1 MLFSKYMKIR
11 FIPGID
17 YDSNI
22 YFIDGKKPTI
32 IDCGTGINHNKV
44 IDKIRSYT
52 DPKEITQIILTHE
65 HFDHVGGIKKLKE
78 EIGENV
84 KIISHKLAAVKI
96 ESGKSNFARMLGA
109 EMKSTAVDT
118 KIENGQKIL
127 IGNEEWDI
135 YYTPGHSP
143 GCISLYEKNSKSLI
157 SGDTIFAQG
166 YFGRY
171 DLPGGS
177 ANLLK
182 KSISRLSK
190 LDIENLYPGHEN
202 IVEKNAEEHIK
213 KTLQNI
219 RYI

>member
-1 MLFSKYMKIR
+1 MLFSKYMKIE
-11 FIPGID
+11 FVPGID

-22 YFIDGKKPTI
+22 YVIDGKKPTI
-32 IDCGTGINHNKV
+32 IDCGTGINHNRTIEKIKTY
-44 IDKIRSYT
+44 IDLKKIS
-52 DPKEITQIILTHE
+52 QIILTHE
-65 HFDHVGGIKKLKE
+65 HFDHTGGIRKIKE
-78 EIGENV
+78 EIGKNV
-84 KIISHKLAAVKI
+84 KIISHKLAAEKI
-96 ESGKSNFARMLGA
+96 ESGKSNFARMLGT
-109 EMKSTAVDT
+109 EMKSIPVDI
-118 KIENGQKIL
+118 KIENEQKMI
-127 IGNEEWDI
+127 IGDETWDI

-157 SGDTIFAQG
+157 SGDTIFSQG

-171 DLPGGS
+171 DLPGGDPH
-177 ANLLK
+177 LLK
-182 KSISRLSK
+182 KSINRLSK